1 MYNLILYLTTVLI
14 WGLTW
19 ISIKFQL
26 GTVSPEVSIFYRF
39 ALASLVLLIFSLL
52 RKLPLRFNRRDHIFF
67 ALMGLFLFSLNYILV
82 YNSELYLSSGLV
94 AIIFSTIVIFNVIF
108 GALLLG
114 NPIRLQVVLGASIG
128 LFGLVLVFGSE
139 LSTFNLSDTR
149 LLGVLLALFS
159 VISASLGN
167 ILSARNQRQHLP
179 VIQTNAFGMAYGAFF
194 MLLFAL
200 FRGSQFSI
208 DLSAGYMISLLYLS
222 LLGSVVAF
230 WTYLTLLGKIGPDR
244 AAYVTVLFPIIAL
257 IVSTLYEGLQ
267 WNLTQLLGV
276 ALVLLGN
283 IFVLT
288 RIRWLNNRNLFQ
300 SRN

>member
-52 RKLPLRFNRRDHIFF
+52 RKLPLRFNRRDHFFF
-67 ALMGLFLFSLNYILV
+67 ALMGLLLFSLNYILV

-94 AIIFSTIVIFNVIF
+94 AILFSTIVIFNVIF
-108 GALLLG
+108 GALFLR
-114 NPIRLQVVLGASIG
+114 NPIRLQVVMGACIG
-128 LFGLVLVFGSE
+128 LVGLVLVFGSE

-149 LLGVLLALFS
+149 LLGVLLAVLS

-208 DLSAGYMISLLYLS
+208 DLSAGYLISLLYLS
-222 LLGSVVAF
+222 LFGSVVAF
-230 WTYLTLLGKIGPDR
+230 WTYLTLLGRIGPDR

-267 WNLTQLLGV
+267 WNLTQLIGV

-283 IFVLT
+283 VFVLT

-300 SRN
+300 TRN

>member
-128 LFGLVLVFGSE
+128 LLGLVLVFGSE

-208 DLSAGYMISLLYLS
+208 DLSAGYLISLLYLS

>member
-128 LFGLVLVFGSE
+128 LLGLVLVFGSE

-194 MLLFAL
+194 MFLFAL

-208 DLSAGYMISLLYLS
+208 DLSAGYLISLLYLS